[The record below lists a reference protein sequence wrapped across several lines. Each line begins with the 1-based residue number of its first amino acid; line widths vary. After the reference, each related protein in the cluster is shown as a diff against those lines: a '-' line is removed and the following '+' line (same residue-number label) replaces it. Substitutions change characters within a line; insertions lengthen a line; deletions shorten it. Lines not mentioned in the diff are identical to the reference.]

1 MNNEDKR
8 AEVVNSK
15 GQSINDVKIFAKR
28 REWVRVGEKKNCNS
42 SKVPYFYYVSNIFHL
57 L

>member
-15 GQSINDVKIFAKR
+15 GQSINDVNTDAKR
-28 REWVRVGEKKNCNS
+28 REWVRVGEKKNGNL
-42 SKVPYFYYVSNIFHL
+42 SKVPYFYYVSNIFHHL
-57 L
+57 